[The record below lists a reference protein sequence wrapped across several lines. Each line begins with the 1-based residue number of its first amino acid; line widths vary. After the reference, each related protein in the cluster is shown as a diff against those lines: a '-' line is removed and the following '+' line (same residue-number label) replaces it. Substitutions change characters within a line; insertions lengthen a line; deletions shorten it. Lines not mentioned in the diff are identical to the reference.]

1 MTGRT
6 GVFWERY
13 IMAACFGG
21 CTEEELAFMAVLTDE
36 YRNSVC
42 EIKSMRNDLLTTGRI
57 YSINEDEIEFVH
69 PEDDKMPLLPYNTP
83 VKIGVFNSRHGFR
96 MLAGTVFIS
105 TDLFLRVSNLK
116 TLQDFERRGFF
127 RTSVHL
133 ESRAYPMV
141 VDKEGEEAVQE
152 EVRPY
157 QIIIEDISL
166 SGLQISCEERKE
178 IGDALAVE
186 VQIFKKKMMFHC
198 RIMRQAKESDHR
210 HYYGCSFFDQTERQI
225 DDLCYDLF
233 QLQRMEIRKRR
244 NA

>member
-1 MTGRT
+1 
-6 GVFWERY
+6 
-13 IMAACFGG
+13 
-21 CTEEELAFMAVLTDE
+21 MAVLTDE
-36 YRNSVC
+36 YKNSVC

-57 YSINEDEIEFVH
+57 YSINEDDIEFVH

-105 TDLFLRVSNLK
+105 TDLFLRVSNMK

-127 RTSVHL
+127 RTSVKL
-133 ESRAYPMV
+133 ESRAYPMATT
-141 VDKEGEEAVQE
+141 KEGKETVQE

-166 SGLQISCEERKE
+166 SGLQLSCSEELE

-198 RIMRQAKESDHR
+198 RIMRQAKESDAF

>member
-1 MTGRT
+1 
-6 GVFWERY
+6 
-13 IMAACFGG
+13 
-21 CTEEELAFMAVLTDE
+21 MAVLTDE
-36 YRNSVC
+36 YKNSVC

-83 VKIGVFNSRHGFR
+83 VKIGVFNSKHGFR

-127 RTSVHL
+127 RTAVKL
-133 ESRAYPMV
+133 ESRAYPMAV
-141 VDKEGEEAVQE
+141 TKEGQETVQE

-157 QIIIEDISL
+157 QILIEDISL
-166 SGLQISCEERKE
+166 SGLQLSCQETLEM
-178 IGDALAVE
+178 GSALAVE

-198 RIMRQAKESDHR
+198 RIMREARESDHR

-233 QLQRMEIRKRR
+233 QLQRMEIRKHR
-244 NA
+244 NV